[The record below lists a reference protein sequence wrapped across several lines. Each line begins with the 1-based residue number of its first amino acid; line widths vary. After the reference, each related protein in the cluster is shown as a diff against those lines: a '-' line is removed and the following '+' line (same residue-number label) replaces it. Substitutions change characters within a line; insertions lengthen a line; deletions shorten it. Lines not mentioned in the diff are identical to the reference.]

1 MRKDGR
7 TLKGYMRRETILDSE
22 PETAIRVALR
32 YRTAHQLPL
41 TKANN
46 GLRSMVR
53 TEGCQVEVCQR
64 LKRFRTILDKLV
76 REPNLPLSSMQDIA
90 GVSAVLNSIDEARRV
105 EARPKHNRPVVGYSD
120 YISSPRK
127 SG

>member
-1 MRKDGR
+1 
-7 TLKGYMRRETILDSE
+7 MRRETILDSE